1 MSIKKLTE
9 GPKFKNLAIILAA
22 FPLITTG
29 SLKNPSL
36 ALDSGPTPILIEAEV
51 SLEWNQIKG
60 VYIANGDAIVEQGDK
75 SLKGDEIVV
84 LYNPKSVDREI
95 VQIIATG
102 DVVYNDGDRV
112 ARGTKIDYVIATETY
127 VLDGPSAIISG
138 LQSTM
143 SAEKK
148 ITYGTSQTAKKQVI
162 GIGNAVY
169 KGKDGRIVEGERV
182 LAVIDATGTIK
193 TVNSNGNARVVTPK
207 GIIAVADTLNYVA
220 ATDRAELFGNVEIV
234 EGENVI
240 RGARAEVEFDK
251 EISRLLSDNSG
262 KRVTGVLKQ

>member
-1 MSIKKLTE
+1 M
-9 GPKFKNLAIILAA
+9 
-22 FPLITTG
+22 
-29 SLKNPSL
+29 
-36 ALDSGPTPILIEAEV
+36 
-51 SLEWNQIKG
+51 EWNQIEG

-207 GIIAVADTLNYVA
+207 GIIAVAPLSSNFLANKTKILTRCLVHY
-220 ATDRAELFGNVEIV
+220 
-234 EGENVI
+234 
-240 RGARAEVEFDK
+240 
-251 EISRLLSDNSG
+251 LL
-262 KRVTGVLKQ
+262 LKVK